1 MRRSEQRRAAVV
13 ALYQHDLTGRA
24 LSETHAPGDSSFA
37 RELASGAAERRLRA
51 GGDIIGRD
59 SAGSPASVAG

>member
-1 MRRSEQRRAAVV
+1 M

-37 RELASGAAERRLRA
+37 RELASGAAELEQLTRSEA
-51 GGDIIGRD
+51 F
-59 SAGSPASVAG
+59 SPAPGQDTLL